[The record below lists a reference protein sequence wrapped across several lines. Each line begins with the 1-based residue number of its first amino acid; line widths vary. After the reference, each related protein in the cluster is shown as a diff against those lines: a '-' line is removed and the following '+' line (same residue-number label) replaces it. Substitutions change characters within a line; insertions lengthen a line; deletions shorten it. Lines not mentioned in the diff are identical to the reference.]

1 MNHREKVFTFG
12 GTSWFRAKKCLGGM
26 NPPRQPSPPE
36 PTEQTF
42 GSHLTLP
49 LMTLQSFPTGMW
61 SSVASASSAATRRT
75 CTHGHQRRIP
85 TCARTFFAPLHTRVR
100 TLQDWCRRNPLLT
113 IDTSVSAFASD
124 RYPMPAHNPI
134 DREARWKW
142 TNKKTVKFKPRV
154 RRAFNPGT
162 EGQPLTGPELDLTV
176 LSWRLTSNAV
186 NYTRKKGPTQVAGP
200 NTFTRRTTPMKRLQA
215 DCMPRSPSTQAL
227 MFAMG

>member
-12 GTSWFRAKKCLGGM
+12 GTSWFRARLCLGGV

-85 TCARTFFAPLHTRVR
+85 TCARTFFAPLRTRVR
-100 TLQDWCRRNPLLT
+100 TLQDWCKRNPLLT

-142 TNKKTVKFKPRV
+142 TNKKTVKVKPRV
-154 RRAFNPGT
+154 ERASNPET
-162 EGQPLTGPELDLTV
+162 ECQPLTGPELDLTV
-176 LSWRLTSNAV
+176 LSWRSTSNAG
-186 NYTRKKGPTQVAGP
+186 NYTQKKGPTQVAGP
-200 NTFTRRTTPMKRLQA
+200 NHLQQGEQ
-215 DCMPRSPSTQAL
+215 PQ
-227 MFAMG
+227 

>member
-12 GTSWFRAKKCLGGM
+12 GTSWFRARLCLGGV

-85 TCARTFFAPLHTRVR
+85 TCARTFFAPLRTRVR
-100 TLQDWCRRNPLLT
+100 TLQDWCKRNPLLT
-113 IDTSVSAFASD
+113 VDTSVSAFASD

-134 DREARWKW
+134 DREASCNRSGKQKSRLQLPSVG
-142 TNKKTVKFKPRV
+142 TLKLKPRA
-154 RRAFNPGT
+154 RACVNGFWFVASYG
-162 EGQPLTGPELDLTV
+162 
-176 LSWRLTSNAV
+176 NAG
-186 NYTRKKGPTQVAGP
+186 NCTRKKGPTQVAGP
-200 NTFTRRTTPMKRLQA
+200 NTSTRRTTQ
-215 DCMPRSPSTQAL
+215 
-227 MFAMG
+227 

>member
-1 MNHREKVFTFG
+1 MGARATHTRYHRGRSMNHREKVFTFG
-12 GTSWFRAKKCLGGM
+12 GTSWFRARLCLGGV

-61 SSVASASSAATRRT
+61 SSVASASSAATRRS

-85 TCARTFFAPLHTRVR
+85 TCARTFFAPLRTRVR

-134 DREARWKW
+134 DREA
-142 TNKKTVKFKPRV
+142 
-154 RRAFNPGT
+154 
-162 EGQPLTGPELDLTV
+162 
-176 LSWRLTSNAV
+176 SWRGKGHGNEKAACNCILVVTLSNMFQRTLDRAERMCKRPKPFV
-186 NYTRKKGPTQVAGP
+186 AYHGNGGNCTRKKGPTQVAGP
-200 NTFTRRTTPMKRLQA
+200 NTSTRRTTQ
-215 DCMPRSPSTQAL
+215 
-227 MFAMG
+227 